1 MSHRTAISCKPD
13 ITIQYPCLSFPSLLT
28 LLDKTLPSLSHVSQP
43 NLNCEVVT
51 RGKVL
56 RWSSQEEASMAEA
69 TEMELVPTN
78 MLSRL
83 VITFLPR
90 SKHLLI
96 SWLQSYP
103 TLCDPI
109 DGRQTQYI
117 ASIFSVFLLERKQR
131 SADFRYRVFPC
142 SI

>member
-56 RWSSQEEASMAEA
+56 HWSSQEEASMAEA
-69 TEMELVPTN
+69 TEMELVPTPTHLQGDVN
-78 MLSRL
+78 
-83 VITFLPR
+83 ITG
-90 SKHLLI
+90 
-96 SWLQSYP
+96 QDVVQGNVYP
-103 TLCDPI
+103 SNSPT
-109 DGRQTQYI
+109 
-117 ASIFSVFLLERKQR
+117 
-131 SADFRYRVFPC
+131 
-142 SI
+142 